1 MSDTE
6 KHRGH
11 TSKNKQWTYRGMAR
25 WVIAWYATLTAIRG
39 VWFGI
44 TLGAILIVLYSA
56 NNIRL
61 PFSLEDRQHL
71 IAVWIA
77 AIITL
82 ALCAGPTV
90 WLMGL
95 GKKHVVREPL
105 RGAIWIVRGLNAAF
119 LTYFT
124 GLMLVLVN
132 DFDLAAGDWTQ
143 IPVANYVLALVVA
156 ICLWLI
162 PFALAKPLAL
172 KPFRDFAFC
181 VDSIYRQ
188 SSGKASYFYIVR
200 LMAQGGL
207 EAEKVDDGDEYR
219 VTRRTEPQDAD
230 RGMTEVWATIAAAVI
245 VLLICLL
252 VSKSVIDARAADDPS
267 FPGTENSVI
276 PDLTNPTNH
285 LALQHPQVDQ
295 RSNTEERRDLS
306 KALKVAEARLA
317 EQQEQARI
325 AHSEAAKRQ
334 RQIDMQTLLVQEIQ
348 RREAARLQAQANQA
362 AVDALRIR
370 RWWID
375 WDNRGRGTLVIQMAN
390 HGSHSIH
397 INKASIQQGRWT
409 YVAQSVPTGSTLTHR
424 IAVSQ
429 EPIYVDLETSVG
441 TLRFDLV
448 PDR

>member
-11 TSKNKQWTYRGMAR
+11 TTKNNQWTYRGMAR

-39 VWFGI
+39 IWFGI
-44 TLGAILIVLYSA
+44 TLGAILLVLYSA
-56 NNIRL
+56 NSIRL
-61 PFSLEDRQHL
+61 PFSLEDRQNL

-132 DFDLAAGDWTQ
+132 EFDLAAGDWTQ
-143 IPVANYVLALVVA
+143 IPVANYALALVAA

-172 KPFRDFAFC
+172 KPFRDLAYC

-188 SSGKASYFYIVR
+188 SSGKASHFYIVR

-207 EAEKVDDGDEYR
+207 EAEKIDGSDEYR
-219 VTRRTEPQDAD
+219 VTKRADPQNAD
-230 RGMTEVWATIAAAVI
+230 RGMKEVWATIAAAVI

-252 VSKSVIDARAADDPS
+252 VSKSVIDARAADKPL
-267 FPGTENSVI
+267 FPDIENSAI
-276 PDLTNPTNH
+276 PDTTNPTDH
-285 LALQHPQVDQ
+285 LALQP
-295 RSNTEERRDLS
+295 NTEERRDLS
-306 KALKVAEARLA
+306 KALKVAEARLV

-325 AHSEAAKRQ
+325 AHSEAAERQ

-348 RREAARLQAQANQA
+348 RREAARLQAQADQA
-362 AVDALRIR
+362 AADALRIR

-390 HGSHSIH
+390 HGLHSIH
-397 INKASIQQGRWT
+397 INRASIQQGRWT
-409 YVAQSVPTGSTLTHR
+409 YVAQYVPAGSTLTHR
-424 IAVSQ
+424 IAVNQ

>member
-1 MSDTE
+1 
-6 KHRGH
+6 
-11 TSKNKQWTYRGMAR
+11 
-25 WVIAWYATLTAIRG
+25 
-39 VWFGI
+39 
-44 TLGAILIVLYSA
+44 
-56 NNIRL
+56 
-61 PFSLEDRQHL
+61 
-71 IAVWIA
+71 
-77 AIITL
+77 
-82 ALCAGPTV
+82 
-90 WLMGL
+90 
-95 GKKHVVREPL
+95 
-105 RGAIWIVRGLNAAF
+105 
-119 LTYFT
+119 
-124 GLMLVLVN
+124 
-132 DFDLAAGDWTQ
+132 GDWTQ
-143 IPVANYVLALVVA
+143 IPVANYVLALVAA

-172 KPFRDFAFC
+172 KPFRDFAYC

-188 SSGKASYFYIVR
+188 SSGKASHFYIVR

-207 EAEKVDDGDEYR
+207 EAEKIDDGDEYR
-219 VTRRTEPQDAD
+219 FTRRTEPQNAD

-252 VSKSVIDARAADDPS
+252 VSKSVIDARAADEPS
-267 FPGTENSVI
+267 FPGTENSAI
-276 PDLTNPTNH
+276 PDTANPANH
-285 LALQHPQVDQ
+285 LALQHPQGDQ
-295 RSNTEERRDLS
+295 QSNTEERRDLS
-306 KALKVAEARLA
+306 QALKVAEARLA

-325 AHSEAAKRQ
+325 AHSEAAERQ
-334 RQIDMQTLLVQEIQ
+334 RQIDMQALLVQEIQ
-348 RREAARLQAQANQA
+348 RREAARAQAQADQA
-362 AVDALRIR
+362 AADALRIR

-409 YVAQSVPTGSTLTHR
+409 YVAQYVPAGSTLTHR